1 MEKKT
6 GDIKRGT
13 GLILTAALLGVL
25 ILISGIKWFFLW
37 QENAVFKREILHL
50 DQLIDVEN
58 TQKHNR
64 KQDLLGLEE
73 EYRDYADAEEQLIK
87 TKEEYFSMASGLEK
101 KIRSG
106 ESNVKIAYLTFDDGP
121 FLLSES
127 FLDVLEEYDVP
138 ATFFCLMKCPETGY
152 ADQDEIY
159 DRVYR
164 RIIEDGHTLGNH
176 TATHKLGAEGIYRSI
191 DAFLDDLLRN
201 RRFIYERYGYMT
213 DVMRFPGGSGT
224 AGYRNPEVKQLAK
237 NEGYAYV
244 DWNTM
249 TGDGKYTL
257 TAEEYAANVL
267 NDTQGKDILVVL
279 MHDYSRNTLI
289 ALPDIIEGLAKQGY
303 IYLPLFHDSLMCISE

>member
-1 MEKKT
+1 
-6 GDIKRGT
+6 
-13 GLILTAALLGVL
+13 
-25 ILISGIKWFFLW
+25 
-37 QENAVFKREILHL
+37 
-50 DQLIDVEN
+50 
-58 TQKHNR
+58 
-64 KQDLLGLEE
+64 
-73 EYRDYADAEEQLIK
+73 
-87 TKEEYFSMASGLEK
+87 MASGLEK
-101 KIRSG
+101 KIRNG

-224 AGYRNPEVKQLAK
+224 ASYRNPEVKQLAK

-257 TAEEYAANVL
+257 TAEEYAANV
-267 NDTQGKDILVVL
+267 QGFFDCVAGCAMDV
-279 MHDYSRNTLI
+279 
-289 ALPDIIEGLAKQGY
+289 
-303 IYLPLFHDSLMCISE
+303 